1 MTDGGQTK
9 VPTAILISGRGSNMQ
24 AIVEA
29 ARSED
34 YPARICAVVSNRPD
48 AAGLDWARDNDIA
61 TAVVDHSTFD
71 SREAF
76 EAELQ
81 KVLVASGAELVVL
94 AGFLRIMTEGFVRL
108 WDGRMIN
115 IHPSLLPAFKG
126 LHTHEKALE
135 AGVKI
140 AGCTVHYV
148 SPDLDSG
155 AIIAQA
161 AVPVLPDDTAASLAS
176 RILVCEHKLYPTAL
190 RLVAAGEAPLVD
202 GRVVLRA
209 GNGEQAAL
217 LSLPPD

>member
-1 MTDGGQTK
+1 MIDDAEK

-29 ARSED
+29 TQADD
-34 YPARICAVVSNRPD
+34 YPVRVCAVISNRPD
-48 AAGLDWARDNDIA
+48 AAGITWAQDKGLD
-61 TAVVDHSTFD
+61 TSVVDHTAFD

-76 EAELQ
+76 EEELH
-81 KVLVASGAELVVL
+81 KVLLASGAQLVAL
-94 AGFLRIMTEGFVRL
+94 AGFLRIMTEGFVRR
-108 WDGRMIN
+108 WEGRMIN
-115 IHPSLLPAFKG
+115 IHPSLLPSFKG

-161 AVPVLPDDTAASLAS
+161 AVPVLHDDTTDTLAA
-176 RILVCEHKLYPTAL
+176 RILVCEHKIYPAAL
-190 RLVAAGEAPLVD
+190 GLVARGGAPVVD
-202 GRVVLRA
+202 GKVALDVDNPEA
-209 GNGEQAAL
+209 VHL
-217 LSLPPD
+217 LSLAPN